1 MLVRVTT
8 TNDNLNA
15 LRFYQRRGFR
25 IMGVHPGAVNEAR
38 RLKPSIPAIGAYG
51 IPICDEIDLER
62 KRLTNYRFDGVARFR
77 LFVP

>member
-1 MLVRVTT
+1 
-8 TNDNLNA
+8 
-15 LRFYQRRGFR
+15 
-25 IMGVHPGAVNEAR
+25 MGVHPGAVNEAR